1 MNERR
6 WLVLLIAIQFVVFVV
21 VRARGD
27 FPINDDWAYAHSVLW
42 LLDEHRVR
50 LSDWIGMNLLPQTL
64 AGGLVTAVFGFSFET
79 LRHLTQAVALL
90 TSVAAFYWFRATR
103 LTPSQAMVASFA
115 LVAMPCWPV
124 LANSYMTDLYGLVFA
139 LPAATL
145 FLRALEQPLARTL
158 LVATLVASI
167 GVLQRQVVIVVPF
180 AFMVAWLWA
189 NRSWSLRTLMVG
201 IAPFV
206 AVLAA
211 NTSYH
216 TYLALVG
223 PGVPTSQQYAH
234 GRVLPMLLMVIRDE
248 GGMRAW
254 LVSNLVSIAG
264 YLGLFLVGWAAWWG
278 IRSASHRARVAVLC
292 TAVALA
298 ATALALGWLP
308 PYHQNNVI
316 DAAGIGPFTLHNAM
330 MHPTAMLDRS
340 PGIIWRIAGAAAA
353 FGVAALL
360 ALMLATTAH
369 LVRTGRDAAHDR
381 VFMAVLI
388 AAYLSPFIIT
398 DYFDRYLLFVL
409 PFLFALWART
419 WSAPEPARLRQGIAL
434 VWIFAVLATSAVATR
449 DYFSWNRARWDAIRT
464 AEHLGATPETLDGGF
479 EYNGFRR
486 FEDIPRIEVPG
497 KSFWWVKDDY
507 YVVTFSSLPGYDE
520 IETLRVKRWF
530 SRSPAEVRLLRRKE

>member
-6 WLVLLIAIQFVVFVV
+6 WLALLIAIQFVVFVV
-21 VRARGD
+21 VGAGGD
-27 FPINDDWAYAHSVLW
+27 FPVNDDWAYAQSVLW
-42 LLDEHRVR
+42 LLGEHRVR
-50 LSDWIGMNLLPQTL
+50 LSDWIAMNLLPQTL

-103 LTPSQAMVASFA
+103 LSPSQAMVASLA
-115 LVAMPCWPV
+115 LIAMPCWPV
-124 LANSYMTDLYGLVFA
+124 LANSYMTDLYALLFA
-139 LPAATL
+139 LPAGTL
-145 FLRALEQPLARTL
+145 FLRALERPLARTL

-167 GVLQRQVVIVVPF
+167 GVLERQVVIVVPF

-189 NRSWSLRTLMVG
+189 NRSCSLRTLMVG

-211 NTSYH
+211 NISYQ
-216 TYLALVG
+216 TYLVLG
-223 PGVPTSQQYAH
+223 PGVPAAQQFAH
-234 GRVLPMLLMVIRDE
+234 GRVLPLLLKVIRDE

-254 LVSNLVSIAG
+254 LVSNLESIAG

-278 IRSASHRARVAVLC
+278 IRGASRRARVTVLC
-292 TAVALA
+292 TAVALSA
-298 ATALALGWLP
+298 AVLALGWLP
-308 PYHQNNVI
+308 PYQQNNVI
-316 DAAGIGPFTLHNAM
+316 DAAGIGPFTLHNM
-330 MHPTAMLDRS
+330 MHPNPTLDRS
-340 PGIIWRIAGAAAA
+340 PGIIWQIAGVAAA

-369 LVRTGRDAAHDR
+369 LVRAGRDAASDR
-381 VFMAVLI
+381 VFMAVII
-388 AAYLSPFIIT
+388 AAYLSPFIVT
-398 DYFDRYLLFVL
+398 GYFDRYLLFVL

-419 WSAPEPARLRQGIAL
+419 WPTPEPARLRQGIAL
-434 VWIFAVLATSAVATR
+434 IWIFAVLATSAVATS

-486 FEDIPRIEVPG
+486 FEELPRIEVPG

-507 YVVTFSSLPGYDE
+507 YVVTFSPLPGYDE
-520 IETLRVKRWF
+520 IETLKVKRWL